1 MDSQSQR
8 QRWLSVLA
16 QADAGALETACA
28 PLAELMSK
36 PWQWLRQPETG
47 LVMVRGRIGGTGAK
61 FNLGEVPVTRCA
73 LRLEQINGIGAVG
86 GRRVDEAPV
95 PTAVVA
101 YCEPAIGADVDVGG
115 GF

>member
-1 MDSQSQR
+1 MRPAEITVDSQSQR

-86 GRRVDEAPV
+86 VSWVQGRNRSEEASCRERV
-95 PTAVVA
+95 
-101 YCEPAIGADVDVGG
+101 
-115 GF
+115 